1 MNKVSVIQGQISQN
15 NANIAVLR
23 NGSVVTARVL
33 SKNGDGSYSVSLA
46 GQKINVKSDIPLKTG
61 SVFSA
66 KVSVLGES
74 VKLSL
79 LKENA
84 GSSKILQKFSSEAEL
99 SPKISE
105 FLQSLGFEANIESLK
120 IFQFMQQ
127 IGMKIDV
134 QSAKKA
140 LSKSKEK
147 SDKSEENSQLELLL
161 EKKCIKSDSAQVGAV
176 LSHNQENSGKNN
188 KNQYEQNQNE
198 NQANEQ
204 NPGENKSLPKNQK
217 IDSELIKSYFD
228 SVDEAALSRKN
239 GLLSA
244 FNSILSSSAEEKP
257 LRHWIVLPFEWDF
270 KNYSGNIKL
279 LFDSDL
285 KKLQKTIIELKNNSE
300 NKIFVINYRCGEVDS
315 VKFSSESGGES
326 LLKSMLGEKVKVES
340 CEPGILSGF
349 CPTDEEIS
357 FVNGRI

>member
-84 GSSKILQKFSSEAEL
+84 GSSEILQKFSSEAEL

-176 LSHNQENSGKNN
+176 LSHNQENSEKNN
-188 KNQYEQNQNE
+188 KNQNEQNQNE

-204 NPGENKSLPKNQK
+204 SSGENQK
-217 IDSELIKSYFD
+217 IDSESIKSYFD

-285 KKLQKTIIELKNNSE
+285 KNLQKTIIELKNNSE

-326 LLKSMLGEKVKVES
+326 LLKSMFGEKVKVES
-340 CEPGILSGF
+340 CEPGSLSGF

-357 FVNGRI
+357 FVNGRV